1 MMDKTEAGQRCR
13 KYLED
18 KISNEDKL
26 VFWPHKRMIQVSDI
40 DVFHEIAKKFNV
52 TNLSETK
59 NYYVIGVP
67 NKPVKEYWTVAL
79 DSDLIKDFLN
89 KYKYKYKVLK

>member
-1 MMDKTEAGQRCR
+1 MDKTEAGERCR

-26 VFWPHKRMIQVSDI
+26 VFWTHKKIIQVSDI

-52 TNLSETK
+52 TRLSERK
-59 NYYVIGVP
+59 DHYVIGIP
-67 NKPVKEYWTVAL
+67 NKLVKDYWTFAL
-79 DSDLIKDFLN
+79 DDDLIKDFLD
-89 KYKYKYKVLK
+89 KYGDKYKVLT